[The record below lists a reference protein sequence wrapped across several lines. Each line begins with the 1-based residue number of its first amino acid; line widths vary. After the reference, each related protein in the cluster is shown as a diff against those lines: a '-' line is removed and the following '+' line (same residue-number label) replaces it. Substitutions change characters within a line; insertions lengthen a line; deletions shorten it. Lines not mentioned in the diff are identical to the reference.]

1 MKTITKES
9 TFEKVSS
16 LQKMKTY
23 KPIKPSMFWRC
34 LIRVISIPGLLGCGF
49 TYKKIGM
56 EKLGKKEPCLILM
69 NHSCFLDLQ
78 IAETVMFPRPM
89 NVVCTSDGF
98 VGKNLL
104 MRLIGCIPTNKFVN
118 DIRLV
123 RNMKYA
129 ITELKSSI
137 LMYPEASYSFDG
149 TATPLPDSLFKCIK
163 LLDVP
168 VVMIRTYGAFSRNPL
183 YNNLQIRKNVKVS
196 ADVKYIRGCYSTS
209 TASPPLSLISMTYLL
224 LLAGVAERTMV
235 RSAFAIL
242 PCLPITLPM
251 SEGESTTVTSMT
263 RSFSLTTYSTFS
275 LSSANCPTTYLIKS
289 SIPFSFYFAYA
300 ASILRRKT
308 AKMQARRERR
318 GFPAGSLLSVNEPG
332 KPQA

>member
-1 MKTITKES
+1 MKTITKVS
-9 TFEKVSS
+9 TYEKVSN
-16 LQKMKTY
+16 LLKMKVH

-183 YNNLQIRKNVKVS
+183 YNNLQVRKNVKVS
-196 ADVKYIRGCYSTS
+196 ADVKYI
-209 TASPPLSLISMTYLL
+209 LSKEDVETMSIQEISDIVKNEFAFDNFKWQQENKVKIQDDFRADSLNRVL
-224 LLAGVAERTMV
+224 FKCPACRTEGKTV
-235 RSAFAIL
+235 GKGT
-242 PCLPITLPM
+242 TLTC
-251 SEGESTTVTSMT
+251 EHCGKVYE
-263 RSFSLTTYSTFS
+263 LTEYGFM
-275 LSSANCPTTYLIKS
+275 K
-289 SIPFSFYFAYA
+289 
-300 ASILRRKT
+300 
-308 AKMQARRERR
+308 AKDGNTKE
-318 GFPAGSLLSVNEPG
+318 
-332 KPQA
+332 